1 MRFGDL
7 TFEEV
12 SALAADGA
20 LAVVPTGCT
29 EQQGPHLPVD
39 NDTWFTETVLV
50 DAAER
55 VAPDVS
61 AVVLPALPFGPTPE
75 HRSFGAGFIDIPVPV
90 FNAYV
95 AAILESL
102 SDQGFS
108 KILVWRGCGG
118 HDLRDVVNSFN
129 SKRGD
134 STRVFLPAQ
143 PFHDVWC
150 SVADPTVAGGH
161 ADSFTTSILQAKRPA
176 SVRADRL
183 PQETSREPDWNDPNL
198 DFARYST
205 TGVVGSAAHAS
216 PELGHRLWEASVHAV
231 ADVIRRIVRDPT
243 SLRVE
248 PTMLWAGPAAT

>member
-12 SALAADGA
+12 SALAADGG

-61 AVVLPALPFGPTPE
+61 AVVPPTLPFGPTPE

-108 KILVWRGCGG
+108 RIPVWRGCGG
-118 HDLRDVVNSFN
+118 HDLCDVVGSFN

-134 STRVFLPAQ
+134 STCVFLP
-143 PFHDVWC
+143 P
-150 SVADPTVAGGH
+150 SR
-161 ADSFTTSILQAKRPA
+161 STTSGARWLTPPSPVATLTASRHQSSRRSGRPTF
-176 SVRADRL
+176 RADRV
-183 PQETSREPDWNDPNL
+183 PRETSREPAWSDPNL
-198 DFARYST
+198 DLAQYSS
-205 TGVVGSAAHAS
+205 TGVVGCAAHAS
-216 PELGHRLWEASVHAV
+216 PELGHRLWEASVQAV

-243 SLRVE
+243 SVRAE
-248 PTMLWAGPAAT
+248 PTML